1 MSKREPL
8 EKQKGQCKVK
18 DFLKEQKVSV
28 MQVTSRGAKGS
39 LNSLIMSVNILN
51 IYMNR
56 KFRNFQEEQKG
67 LNILG
72 LEFFVRELK
81 RNRKV

>member
-1 MSKREPL
+1 MSNREPL

-18 DFLKEQKVSV
+18 DFVKEQKVSV

-39 LNSLIMSVNILN
+39 LNSLMMSVNILN

-56 KFRNFQEEQKG
+56 KCRNFQEEQKK

-72 LEFFVRELK
+72 LEFSVRELK
-81 RNRKV
+81 RN